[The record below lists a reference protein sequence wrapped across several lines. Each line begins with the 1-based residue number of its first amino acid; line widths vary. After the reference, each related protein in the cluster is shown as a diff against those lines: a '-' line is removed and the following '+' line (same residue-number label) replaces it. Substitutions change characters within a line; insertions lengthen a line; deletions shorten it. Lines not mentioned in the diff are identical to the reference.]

1 MADNSGV
8 DYGQI
13 NTQIIDPAQYRAFF
27 KSNNQVDYSKIA
39 DDLGVMLDTEVKRR
53 DAIKKDIDDNTNSL
67 VDQLGQIETNSDSVF
82 SDSVINM
89 ATQARD
95 NLMTYNRALKAG
107 KTTPSQYKQYLERVK
122 TQMNKWNGVTKSF
135 GAYYDKSMGRIN
147 TTSEATGEM
156 QASPF
161 EVTIGRSV
169 HGFGKSAKNSEYLDP
184 VTGQAFYY
192 KRTKDGRV
200 PDFKKNPEL
209 FTSIDN
215 FSSNMAYEQDRD
227 QFNIDLAVKADKEF
241 LGTITDS
248 YILKFGKKG
257 ERGGRYIMTTEDYTI
272 MANDPDFQSDIEDLR
287 NNIYKSLTSQG
298 GGVGLGQSVA
308 TMNSDF
314 KVVLSKAEFQEQY
327 GKEID
332 NPDYDADDDTS
343 DEPKRIPN
351 PDYVDE
357 KYMVIIDPKN
367 PNGLS
372 VRFGDKSFAEA
383 ELKKGIEKSVAMQLG
398 GSRKA
403 SSLSYEPNEDSSA
416 TTRDEKKEREIGY
429 AKRVNNIMSA
439 DAITAASDM
448 EDTIK
453 ELNRDEF
460 NESRGITIDQID
472 RQENGINIE
481 RTKKGK
487 EDDTFISYYQ
497 LIDGK
502 PDLTKPR
509 PAKQIAKEIYR
520 DLIPN
525 SITQNISFD
534 AWYNQAIEEDPNMF
548 TPHLMDNPDFDE
560 EAAETPF
567 GGTNAKLIKNP
578 NFKGSELTS
587 TVESFETIDSYKA
600 TDDFFDTTGAVTAS
614 TSFQAIPNEPG
625 NFEQASSVVKT
636 ALGNAW
642 RNIPDTNL
650 SVTYKDVKALFG
662 ESTNEIIVSYKD
674 PLDGAVKEYV
684 IKYDADNTKL
694 ESDVENIANKVIK
707 DYNQKNA
714 NSQFGGSGVAGG
726 VDTSKYN

>member
-39 DDLGVMLDTEVKRR
+39 DDLGAMLDTEVKRR
-53 DAIKKDIDDNTNSL
+53 DGIKKDIDDNTNSL

-192 KRTKDGRV
+192 KRTKDGTV

-215 FSSNMAYEQDRD
+215 FSSNMGYEQDRD

-343 DEPKRIPN
+343 DEPERIPN

-372 VRFGDKSFAEA
+372 VRFGDKSFAEN
-383 ELKKGIEKSVAMQLG
+383 ELRKGIEKSVAMQLG
-398 GSRKA
+398 GSRKV
-403 SSLSYEPNEDSSA
+403 SGLSYEPNQDSSKV
-416 TTRDEKKEREIGY
+416 DDDKKKELEIGY

-497 LIDGK
+497 MKDGK
-502 PDLTKPR
+502 PDLTNPR

-534 AWYNQAIEEDPNMF
+534 AWYNQAVEEDPNMF

-560 EAAETPF
+560 EADETPF

-587 TVESFETIDSYKA
+587 TVESFEPVNIYNASDDIGLDQMSATQKLKA
-600 TDDFFDTTGAVTAS
+600 TAEKQNSKEAGVIVGEMF
-614 TSFQAIPNEPG
+614 
-625 NFEQASSVVKT
+625 K
-636 ALGNAW
+636 NAF
-642 RNIPDTNL
+642 RNISYNDKPATVDISVDEDFWGKDGTIYLKIFDPVLNNTINKEIRYDGDVANL
-650 SVTYKDVKALFG
+650 VSKVEEFANSVI
-662 ESTNEIIVSYKD
+662 SN
-674 PLDGAVKEYV
+674 
-684 IKYDADNTKL
+684 
-694 ESDVENIANKVIK
+694 
-707 DYNQKNA
+707 YNQKNKG
-714 NSQFGGSGVAGG
+714 NQFGGSGTAG
-726 VDTSKYN
+726 SNPAP

>member
-13 NTQIIDPAQYRAFF
+13 NSQIIDPAQYRAFF

-53 DAIKKDIDDNTNSL
+53 DEIKKDIDDNTNSL

-192 KRTKDGRV
+192 KRTKDGTV

-227 QFNIDLAVKADKEF
+227 QFNIDLAVKADKEL

-248 YILKFGKKG
+248 YVATFGKKG
-257 ERGGRYIMTTEDYTI
+257 ERGGKYIMTTEDYTI
-272 MANDPDFQSDIEDLR
+272 MANDPRFNSDIIKLR
-287 NNIYKSLTSQG
+287 ENIYQSLTSQG
-298 GGVGLGQSVA
+298 DVGLGQSVA

-314 KVVLSKAEFQEQY
+314 KVVLSKAEFKELH

-332 NPDYDADDDTS
+332 NPDYDEDDWRS
-343 DEPKRIPN
+343 EEPEKIPN

-357 KYMVIIDPKN
+357 KYMIIIDPKN

-372 VRFGDKSFAEA
+372 VRFGDKNFAKE
-383 ELKKGIEKSVAMQLG
+383 ELEKGIEDSVAMQLG
-398 GSRKA
+398 SSRKV
-403 SSLSYEPNEDSSA
+403 SGLSYEPNEDA
-416 TTRDEKKEREIGY
+416 AKDDRDRLKETQIGY
-429 AKRVNNIMSA
+429 ARRVNNIMSA
-439 DAITAASDM
+439 DAVTAASDM
-448 EDTIK
+448 EDTIN
-453 ELNRDEF
+453 ELNRDDF

-497 LIDGK
+497 LKDGE
-502 PDLTKPR
+502 PDLTQPR

-548 TPHLMDNPDFDE
+548 TPHLIDNPDFNSRID
-560 EAAETPF
+560 ETPF
-567 GGTNAKLIKNP
+567 GGTNAKQIKNP
-578 NFKGSELTS
+578 KFKGGELTS
-587 TVESFETIDSYKA
+587 TVESFTPIDSYKA

-614 TSFQAIPNEPG
+614 TSFQAIPKETN
-625 NFEQASSVVKT
+625 NFKKASSVVKT

-642 RNIPDTNL
+642 RNVPDTNL
-650 SVTYKDVKALFG
+650 SVKYYDNSG
-662 ESTNEIIVSYKD
+662 STNSIIVRYKD
-674 PLDGAVKEYV
+674 PLDGNYKNYT
-684 IKYDADNTKL
+684 IKYDADNVKL
-694 ESDVENIANKVIK
+694 ESDVENLANKVIN
-707 DYNQKNA
+707 DYNQKNE
-714 NSQFGGSGVAGG
+714 NTQFGGSGAAGG
-726 VDTSKYN
+726 VDTSRYN

>member
-8 DYGQI
+8 DFGQI

-53 DAIKKDIDDNTNSL
+53 DEIKKDIDDNTNSL

-215 FSSNMAYEQDRD
+215 FSSNMGYEQDRD

-248 YILKFGKKG
+248 YIAKFGKKG

-272 MANDPDFQSDIEDLR
+272 MAADPDFEANIKDLR
-287 NNIYKSLTSQG
+287 KNIYKSLTSQG

-314 KVVLSKAEFQEQY
+314 KVVLSKAEFLEQH

-343 DEPKRIPN
+343 DEPERIPN

-357 KYMVIIDPKN
+357 KYMIIIDPKN

-383 ELKKGIEKSVAMQLG
+383 ALKKGIEKSVAMQLG
-398 GSRKA
+398 GSKKV

-416 TTRDEKKEREIGY
+416 TTRDEQKEREIGY
-429 AKRVNNIMSA
+429 ARRVNNIMSA
-439 DAITAASDM
+439 DAVTAASDM

-453 ELNRDEF
+453 ELNRDQF

-497 LIDGK
+497 MKDGK
-502 PDLTKPR
+502 PDLTNPR

-525 SITQNISFD
+525 SITQNTSFD

-548 TPHLMDNPDFDE
+548 TPHLMDNPDFVTEDVNGNPV
-560 EAAETPF
+560 AETPF
-567 GGTNAKLIKNP
+567 GGTNAKQIRNP

-587 TVESFETIDSYKA
+587 TVESFEAIDSYKA

-614 TSFQAIPNEPG
+614 TSFQAIPDEKN
-625 NFEQASSVVKT
+625 NFIKASSVVKT

-642 RNIPDTNL
+642 RNVPDTNL
-650 SVTYKDVKALFG
+650 SVTYNDDSG
-662 ESTNEIIVSYKD
+662 STNSIIVSYKD

-694 ESDVENIANKVIK
+694 ESDVENIANKVIS
-707 DYNQKNA
+707 DYNQKNKG
-714 NSQFGGSGVAGG
+714 NQFGGSGNAGG
-726 VDTSKYN
+726 NPAP